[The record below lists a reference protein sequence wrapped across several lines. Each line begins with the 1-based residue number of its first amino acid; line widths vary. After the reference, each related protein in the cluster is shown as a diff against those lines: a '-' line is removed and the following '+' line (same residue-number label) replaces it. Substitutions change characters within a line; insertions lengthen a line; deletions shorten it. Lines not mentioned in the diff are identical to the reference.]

1 MVLVRAAL
9 PLAGLWALSAGLA
22 QQSDYRV
29 KAEFSPAAIDRVLA
43 RVDAANDQWLGE
55 QDFEAIDKR
64 LKRISEQL
72 KTGEG
77 EFPPLSETIS
87 RFQKLDLVEFKVIGS
102 SRARSEADTAIL
114 RVRVELGGTTADG
127 GLLSLLG
134 TMRMTWRRA
143 ETGWE
148 LANTELGGFK
158 ESSAP
163 RFHFTDITEAALGH
177 NPSYRKQLALGTDH
191 WRTVLD
197 GAVGVNV
204 YGNHGLSAGD
214 YNGDGFEDLYIS
226 QPAGLPNRLYRN
238 NGDST
243 FTDVTGA
250 AGVDVLDDTSMSLFA
265 DADND
270 GDQDL
275 ILIGP
280 NQPLLLRN
288 GGKGRFRLDR
298 DSGFRTT
305 PQKSAMLTGAAM
317 ADYDNDGDLDLYVC
331 SYDFWQAGSEYDTPT
346 PYYDATNGPPNFLF
360 RNRGD
365 GTFEDVTETAGLMA
379 NNNRFSF
386 APAWGD
392 YDNDGDQDLYVAND
406 FGRNNLYRNNGDGT
420 FTDVAAAAGVEDM
433 AAGMSAAWGD
443 SDGDGD
449 LDLYVG
455 NMWSSAGQRLTHN
468 EQFQGVAA
476 SEEVRRSFQRHA
488 RGNSLFRNDGDGT
501 FSDVTLESGVEMGR
515 WAWSSD
521 FVDLNNDGHQDIYV
535 QNGYISGADSGDL

>member
-1 MVLVRAAL
+1 MVPVRAAF
-9 PLAGLWALSAGLA
+9 PLAGLLALSSGLA
-22 QQSDYRV
+22 QQPDYRV
-29 KAEFSPAAIDRVLA
+29 KAEFSPVAIDRVLA
-43 RVDAANDQWLGE
+43 RVDAGNDQWLGE

-64 LKRISEQL
+64 LGEISEQL

-77 EFPPLSETIS
+77 EFPPLSKPIS
-87 RFQKLDLVEFKVIGS
+87 RFRKLGLVEFKVIGS
-102 SRARSEADTAIL
+102 SRARSEADTATL
-114 RVRVELGGTTADG
+114 RVRVELGGSTAEA

-134 TMRMTWRRA
+134 TMQMTWRRA
-143 ETGWE
+143 ESGWQ
-148 LANTELGGFK
+148 LTNTELGSF
-158 ESSAP
+158 EENSAR
-163 RFHFTDITEAALGH
+163 RFHFTDVTEAALGH
-177 NPSYRKQLALGTDH
+177 NPSFRQQLALGTDH
-191 WRTVLD
+191 WRTVID

-204 YGNHGLSAGD
+204 YGHHGLSAGD
-214 YNGDGFEDLYIS
+214 YNADGLEDLYIS

-243 FTDVTGA
+243 FTDVTRA

-270 GDQDL
+270 GDEDL
-275 ILIGP
+275 ILIAA

-288 GGKGRFRLDR
+288 GGKGRFTLDR

-305 PQKSAMLTGAAM
+305 PEKSAMLTGAAL
-317 ADYDNDGDLDLYVC
+317 ADYDNDGNLDLYVC

-360 RNRGD
+360 RNRSD
-365 GTFEDVTETAGLMA
+365 GTFEDVTEAAGLMQ
-379 NNNRFSF
+379 NNDRFSF

-392 YDNDGDQDLYVAND
+392 YDDDGDQDLYVAND

-420 FTDVAAAAGVEDM
+420 FTDVAAEAGVEDM

-468 EQFQGVAA
+468 AQFQGMAA
-476 SEEVRRSFQRHA
+476 SDELLRSFQRHA

-501 FSDVTLESGVEMGR
+501 FSDVTLQSGVEMGR

-535 QNGYISGADSGDL
+535 QNGYISGTDSGDL